1 MSLKRRIA
9 ITLGS
14 YLLGGIST
22 GYYLVKLRT
31 GEDIRSTGSGSSGAR
46 NVGRSLGTVGY
57 AVTAA
62 GDMVKGAAIPVIARR
77 IGGSPDD
84 VAFASVAAV
93 AGHVWPAQMGFRGG
107 RGLTVAFGAVM
118 ATEPRVGIAALS
130 LAGAILPFRRS
141 FTTAGLIATALAPI
155 LARFLQT
162 PGSSIKA
169 ITGMAAIVLTGHR
182 HYLRQVFRRDTTGG
196 DET

>member
-22 GYYLVKLRT
+22 GYYLVKLKT

-46 NVGRSLGTVGY
+46 NVGRSLGTTAYV
-57 AVTAA
+57 VTAA
-62 GDMVKGAAIPVIARR
+62 GDMAKGALIPAMARR
-77 IGGSPDD
+77 MGGSPDS
-84 VAFASVAAV
+84 ASVAAV

-118 ATEPRVGIAALS
+118 TTEPRVGIAALS
-130 LAGAILPFRRS
+130 LAGTILPFSRN
-141 FTTAGLIATALAPI
+141 FTTAGLIATALAPVI
-155 LARFLQT
+155 ARLLQS
-162 PGSSIKA
+162 PASSIRS
-169 ITGMAAIVLTGHR
+169 ISGMAAIVLTGHR
-182 HYLRQVFRRDTTGG
+182 HYLRQAFRRAPAEG